1 MKFST
6 SICLPLKVV
15 GFSYLMFNGY
25 YWVVYYNTGYYKILG
40 PASATGCYY
49 YGYYTTYYDY
59 GIW

>member
-6 SICLPLKVV
+6 SLCFPLKVS
-15 GFSYLMFNGY
+15 GFSYFMFNY
-25 YWVVYYNTGYYKILG
+25 YGICYYNIGYYKLLG
-40 PASATGCYY
+40 PASATGYCY